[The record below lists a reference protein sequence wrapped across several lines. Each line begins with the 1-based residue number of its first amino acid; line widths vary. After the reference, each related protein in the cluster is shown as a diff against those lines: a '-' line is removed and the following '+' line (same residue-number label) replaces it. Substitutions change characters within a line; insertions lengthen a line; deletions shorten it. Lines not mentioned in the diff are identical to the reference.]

1 MSKKKKYS
9 LISALLII
17 CIVLV
22 LFIIFPPSHLQNETT
37 PLSGLELKYIELPEP
52 RYDSETSVEKTLLE
66 RRSVREYSDE
76 PLSLDEISQLLWAAQ
91 GITNTR
97 GFRTAP
103 SAGALYPLELFLIV
117 GNVNKLPIG
126 VYRYLPN
133 DHKLEK
139 VFDDDKRSELYDVS
153 LSQSSLK
160 NAAVV
165 LVFSAVYD
173 RITVKYGERGI
184 RYVHIEVGHA
194 AENVFLQTV
203 SLNLSAVVIGAFH
216 DEEVQK
222 VIGLK
227 DDEQP
232 LLLMPIGKK

>member
-17 CIVLV
+17 CIVFV

-37 PLSGLELKYIELPEP
+37 PQSGLEIKFIELPEP
-52 RYDSETSVEKTLLE
+52 RYDSETSVEKALLE
-66 RRSVREYSDE
+66 RRSIRDYSE
-76 PLSLDEISQLLWAAQ
+76 ASLSLTEISQLLWAAQ

-103 SAGALYPLELFLIV
+103 SAGALYPLELFLVV
-117 GNVNKLPIG
+117 GNVDNLPAG
-126 VYRYLPN
+126 VYRYLP
-133 DHKLEK
+133 DGHKLEK
-139 VFDDDKRSELYDVS
+139 VLDEDKRNELYDVS
-153 LSQSSLK
+153 LSQSSLRD
-160 NAAVV
+160 AAVV

-173 RITVKYGERGI
+173 RTTVKYGERGI
-184 RYVHIEVGHA
+184 RYVYIEVGHA

-203 SLNLSAVVIGAFH
+203 SLNLSAVIIGAFH

-222 VIGLK
+222 VLGLK

-232 LLLMPIGKK
+232 LLLMPIGKD

>member
-17 CIVLV
+17 CIILA
-22 LFIIFPPSHLQNETT
+22 LFIIFQPSNLQNETT
-37 PLSGLELKYIELPEP
+37 PQSGLEIKYIELPEP
-52 RYDSETSVEKTLLE
+52 RYDSETSVEKALLE
-66 RRSVREYSDE
+66 RRSIRDYSE
-76 PLSLDEISQLLWAAQ
+76 SSLSLSEISQLLWAAQ

-117 GNVNKLPIG
+117 GNVNKLPVG

-139 VFDDDKRSELYDVS
+139 VLDDDKRSELYDVS
-153 LSQSSLK
+153 LSQSSLRD
-160 NAAVV
+160 AAVV

-216 DEEVQK
+216 DEEVK
-222 VIGLK
+222 TVLGLNAN
-227 DDEQP
+227 EEP

>member
-17 CIVLV
+17 CIVFV

-37 PLSGLELKYIELPEP
+37 PQSGLEIKFIELPEP
-52 RYDSETSVEKTLLE
+52 RYDSETSVEKALLE
-66 RRSVREYSDE
+66 RRSIRDYNEAS
-76 PLSLDEISQLLWAAQ
+76 LSLTEISQLLWAAQ

-103 SAGALYPLELFLIV
+103 SAGALYPLELFLVV
-117 GNVNKLPIG
+117 GNVDNLPAG
-126 VYRYLPN
+126 VYRYLP
-133 DHKLEK
+133 DGHKLEK
-139 VFDDDKRSELYDVS
+139 VLDEDKRNELYDVS
-153 LSQSSLK
+153 LSQSSLRD
-160 NAAVV
+160 AAVV

-184 RYVHIEVGHA
+184 RYVYIEVGHA

-203 SLNLSAVVIGAFH
+203 SLNLSAVIIGAFH

-222 VIGLK
+222 VLGLK

-232 LLLMPIGKK
+232 LLLMPIGKD

>member
-17 CIVLV
+17 CIVFV

-66 RRSVREYSDE
+66 RRSIRNYSE
-76 PLSLDEISQLLWAAQ
+76 GSLSLSEISQLLWAAQ
-91 GITNTR
+91 GITNPR
-97 GFRTAP
+97 GYRTAP
-103 SAGALYPLELFLIV
+103 SAGALYPLELFIV
-117 GNVNKLPIG
+117 AGNVNNLPEG
-126 VYRYLPN
+126 VYRYLTE
-133 DHKLEK
+133 DHKIER
-139 VFDDDKRSELYDVS
+139 VSEGDIRNDLFEVS
-153 LSQSSLK
+153 LRQSAVK
-160 NAAVV
+160 EAAAV

-173 RITVKYGERGI
+173 RTTVKYGERGI